1 MKRTQFPQQTDHL
14 DLVPLID
21 CIFLIL
27 LFFMLV
33 GRLSDR
39 TTEQITLAPGR
50 TAKSITS
57 VTGWSRELITIGD
70 HIRIGTLH
78 IPRDADLTPVRALLD
93 RIYDQSPHLRDPL
106 TGTYVPAVTMEI
118 RAGADVPHGAVQ
130 AIEQLLTDSI
140 DPRTRQAHRSV
151 RPFVH
156 IDFTVSDGNLH
167 HSTPGTL

>member
-1 MKRTQFPQQTDHL
+1 MKKTHLPQQSDHL

-39 TTEQITLAPGR
+39 STEQITLAPGK

-57 VTGWSRELITIGD
+57 VMGWSRELITIDD
-70 HIRIGTLH
+70 HIRIGTLR
-78 IPRDADLTPVRALLD
+78 IPRDGDLTPLRALLD
-93 RIYDQSPHLRDPL
+93 RIYEQSPFVRDPL
-106 TGTYVPAVTMEI
+106 TGSQVPAVTVEI
-118 RAGADVPHGAVQ
+118 RAGADVPHGSVQ

-140 DPRTRQAHRSV
+140 DPRTRHPHRSV

-156 IDFTVSDGNLH
+156 IDFTVRDVNS
-167 HSTPGTL
+167 